1 MIFNTGVGDEKIDFY
16 DIDSDLIR
24 VYGVWREGDRY
35 RRIPKSVAETV
46 SEGIFDMC
54 GTCAGGRVRFLT
66 DSPCLAVKVEYGAY
80 EKSALIPNLA
90 MIGFDIYVDG
100 ALVGVMPP
108 PMDFNGEELVALK
121 PIGDGNTEKLVT
133 VNLPLYSEIKRMYV
147 GVRAGSTVKCAPDYK
162 YEKPVVFYGSSIT
175 NGAGATRPGSTYE
188 SRISRELDMNFHC
201 LGFGGLAK
209 GELKM
214 AEYIAGLDMSVF
226 VYDYDFNA
234 PTPEH
239 LLATHEPFFKA
250 VREKNPD
257 LPIIMI
263 SRPTAYRGREDTGE
277 RYEIIKKTYDNAR
290 AAGDERV
297 YLINGLDFFGEDGT
311 DLTVEGV
318 HPTDAGYYFMAK
330 GIGSVLK
337 PILEKEKN

>member
-1 MIFNTGVGDEKIDFY
+1 MIFNTGVGDESIDFY
-16 DIDSDLIR
+16 DIDSEPVRI
-24 VYGVWREGDRY
+24 YGIWREGDRY
-35 RRIPKSVAETV
+35 RRLPMSVAETV
-46 SEGIFDMC
+46 STGIFDMC
-54 GTCAGGRVRFLT
+54 GTCAGGRVRFMT
-66 DSPCLAVKVEYGAY
+66 DSPCLAIKVEYASY

-108 PMDFNGEELVALK
+108 PMDFNGEELVILK
-121 PIGDGNTEKLVT
+121 PIGEPGRKRLVT
-133 VNLPLYSEIKRMYV
+133 LNLPLYSEIKKMYV
-147 GVRAGSTVKCAPDYK
+147 GVRAGSGIYRAPDYK

-188 SRISRELDMNFHC
+188 SRISRALDMNFHC

-209 GELKM
+209 GEIEM

-226 VYDYDFNA
+226 VMDYDHNA

-239 LLATHEPFFKA
+239 LRATHEPFFKA

-257 LPIIMI
+257 LPIVMI
-263 SRPTAYRGREDTGE
+263 SRPTSCKGAEDTAE
-277 RYEIIKKTYDNAR
+277 RFEIIRKTCDNAK
-290 AAGDERV
+290 AAGDNNV
-297 YLINGLDFFGEDGT
+297 YLVNGLDFFGEDGA

-330 GIGSVLK
+330 GIGAVLK
-337 PILEKEKN
+337 TILEI

>member
-24 VYGVWREGDRY
+24 VYGAWREGDRY

-54 GTCAGGRVRFLT
+54 GTCAGGRVRFVT
-66 DSPCLAVKVEYGAY
+66 DTPCIAIKVEYGSY

-90 MIGFDIYVDG
+90 MLGFDIYVDG
-100 ALVGVMPP
+100 SLAGVMPVP
-108 PMDFNGEELVALK
+108 VDFAGEELVSLK
-121 PIGDGNTEKLVT
+121 PIGDENAEKLVT
-133 VNLPLYSEIKRMYV
+133 INLPLYSEIKRMYV
-147 GVRAGSTVKCAPDYK
+147 GVRAGSKISRAPDYK

-175 NGAGATRPGSTYE
+175 NGAGATRPGSAYDA
-188 SRISRELDMNFHC
+188 RISRELDMNFHC

-209 GELKM
+209 GEIKM

-226 VYDYDFNA
+226 VCDYDFNA
-234 PTPEH
+234 PTVEH
-239 LLATHEPFFKA
+239 LAATHEPFFKA
-250 VREKNPD
+250 VRAKNPD
-257 LPIIMI
+257 LPIVMI
-263 SRPTAYRGREDTGE
+263 SRPTAYRGAEDAVA
-277 RYEIIKKTYDNAR
+277 RFAVIKKTYDNAK
-290 AAGDERV
+290 AAGDNNV
-297 YLINGLDFFGEDGT
+297 YLINGLDFFGEDGA

-330 GIGSVLK
+330 GIGAVLK
-337 PILEKEKN
+337 AILET